1 MFISRFWVHSLP
13 ILFVSASTWAL
24 GAETSPISAGD
35 LQFFENEVRPILVE
49 HCQECHSSLKGKVKG
64 GLDMD
69 NRASLLKGGENGP
82 VLKAG
87 DPDGSS
93 MIKAVEWLDDLQMPP
108 KKKLSALQITTLKE
122 WITRGAP
129 DPRDG
134 AAVARLTKADHWA
147 FQAVTR
153 PTPPAVRNNA
163 WCKNSIDKFVLAKL
177 EEKEM
182 LPAEPPDTGTDEQ
195 RRTKKEALLR
205 RAYFDLIGIPPKP
218 EQIKEFVNNPSP
230 NAFEQVVDSLLES
243 PAYGERWARHWLDT
257 ARYSDTT
264 GLVAANLRGKEYRY
278 PYAYSYRDWV
288 ISAINAD
295 MPYDQFILNQLAA
308 DKIPDNPKK
317 NLAALGFLTVGQR
330 FKNDDDVLN
339 DRIDAVGRGFLG
351 LTLGC
356 ARCHDHKFD
365 PIKQADYYAL
375 KGIFK
380 STAEPKDGPIISG
393 DTDSKEFQE
402 FSKKLVAL
410 EKKAYSA
417 FYQMQRESSEEL
429 QKKGAAYFEASLL
442 SFKVADAESAKRAQS
457 ISAAQKLKD
466 YLIRD
471 IIHRRI
477 DPHDPILGP
486 FVQLVTVKENREQAL
501 QENLFGKSGAARF
514 NPLVLEFLRSAG
526 TLPGQIDTVAALFEK
541 MMREKVTPAAGT
553 PAIPGADPV
562 KDLEHGGI
570 YKTIANP
577 KTTPGSPQQPLMEL
591 AVFPFPL
598 VLGSEVNLSKM
609 QGFQQKFGQ
618 RYSNELVKR
627 SGMYQI
633 NEMKLT
639 SGSGPVRAMV
649 LEDLPVPMESPI
661 YPRGNMPERGSK
673 PAMVPRRFIEV
684 LSEGRT
690 PIPFKEG
697 SGRYELAQAI
707 ASKTNPLTAR
717 VMVNRVWM
725 YHFGE
730 GLVRTPDDL
739 GNQAGKPSHPEL
751 LDYLTSWFTEEYGET
766 KPAWSLKALHKAIML
781 SNTYQQ
787 SSSSLLIHRQ
797 QQIDAGNT
805 LLWHT
810 NVRRLDFESFR
821 DSLLSMAGILDP
833 AMFGP
838 PVNLVSE
845 PYSFRRSIYGYI
857 DRLDVPDLLTQFDMA
872 VPLEPNTKRA
882 TTIVP
887 QQALFLMNSPFAIAI
902 AKNVVRRPEV
912 VKAVNNQKDARSG
925 IIAVF
930 QIVLQRTPS
939 KPEFD
944 LAMKFLQSAARK
956 QNQEA
961 AAIAPI
967 AAAGQKEAEAQL
979 KKDQNVANDDGK
991 KAIVNHGDL
1000 VTRVSLTPWEA
1011 LVQALMFSNEAS
1023 YLN

>member
-1 MFISRFWVHSLP
+1 MHTSRFWVRSFA
-13 ILFVSASTWAL
+13 IFFASVSTWVW
-24 GAETSPISAGD
+24 GAGTPPISDVD

-69 NRASLLKGGENGP
+69 NRESLLKGGEKGP
-82 VLKAG
+82 VFKAG
-87 DPDGSS
+87 DPSGSS

-108 KKKLSALQITTLKE
+108 KTKLSALQITTLKE

-134 AAVARLTKADHWA
+134 TAVSRLTKADHWA

-153 PTPPAVRNNA
+153 PAPPAVKNNA
-163 WCKNSIDKFVLAKL
+163 WCKNSIDKFILAKL

-205 RAYFDLIGIPPKP
+205 RAYFDLIGVPPKP
-218 EQIKEFVNNPSP
+218 EQIKEFVNNVSP
-230 NAFEQVVDSLLES
+230 NAFEQVVDTLLES

-308 DKIPDNPKK
+308 DKIPQNPKK

-339 DRIDAVGRGFLG
+339 DRIDVVGRGFLG

-380 STAEPKDGPIISG
+380 STSEPKDGPVIAG
-393 DTDSKEFQE
+393 DPNSKEFQD
-402 FSKKLVAL
+402 FSRKLEAL

-429 QKKGAAYFEASLL
+429 RKKAAAYFEASYL
-442 SFKVADAESAKRAQS
+442 SFKPADAETSKRAQS
-457 ISAAQKLKD
+457 ISSAQKLKD
-466 YLIRD
+466 YLIVD
-471 IIHRRI
+471 VIHRRI
-477 DPHDPILGP
+477 DPRDPILGP
-486 FVQLVTVKENREQAL
+486 FIQLVTTKENRDQAL
-501 QENLFGKSGAARF
+501 QENLFGKTGAARF
-514 NPLVLEFLRSAG
+514 NPIVLEFLRSAG
-526 TLPGQIDTVAALFEK
+526 PLPNQVDTVGALFEK

-553 PAIPGADPV
+553 PANSVADPV

-570 YKTIANP
+570 YKIIANP
-577 KTTPGSPQQPLMEL
+577 KTIAGSPQQPLMEL

-598 VLGSEVNLSKM
+598 VVGSEVSLSKM
-609 QGFQQKFGQ
+609 NGFQGKFGQ

-649 LEDLPVPMESPI
+649 LEDLPTPIESPI
-661 YPRGNMPERGSK
+661 YPRGNMPEKGSR
-673 PAMVPRRFIEV
+673 PATVPRRFIEV
-684 LSEGRT
+684 LSEGHT
-690 PIPFKEG
+690 PTPFKDG

-751 LDYLTSWFTEEYGET
+751 LDYLTSWFTEDYGET

-781 SNTYQQ
+781 SSTYQQ
-787 SSSSLLIHRQ
+787 SSSSLLIQRQ

-833 AMFGP
+833 VMFGP

-857 DRLDVPDLLTQFDMA
+857 DRLDVPDLMTQFDMA
-872 VPLEPNTKRA
+872 APLEPNTRRS

-902 AKNVVRRPEV
+902 AKNVVRRSEV
-912 VKAVNNQKDARSG
+912 IKAVTNQKDARSG
-925 IIAVF
+925 VIAVF

-944 LAMKFLQSAARK
+944 LAMKFLQSTARK
-956 QNQEA
+956 QAEEA

-979 KKDQNVANDDGK
+979 KKDQNIANDDGK

-1000 VTRVSLTPWEA
+1000 VARVSLTPWEA